1 MISSALD
8 FVSASHLTLNFA
20 AHLSIFVGAL
30 YTALHN
36 RDMPNWVVTP
46 MWYIGL
52 ISLFTSITIVCQWAI
67 GPEFPLSYWS
77 MGILGETAL
86 NISVA
91 VVLIIL
97 MLKTI
102 KADLENRHN
111 RHK

>member
-30 YTALHN
+30 YTALH
-36 RDMPNWVVTP
+36 DKEMPHWVVTS

-52 ISLFTSITIVCQWAI
+52 ISLFTSITILCQWTL

-77 MGILGETAL
+77 IGILGETAL

-91 VVLIIL
+91 FVLVVL
-97 MLKTI
+97 MLKTV
-102 KADLENRHN
+102 KADLENRH
-111 RHK
+111 K